1 MDDGIIPTGY
11 GKTIIKRGKDTI
23 ALNND
28 DETAIIAGTNL
39 KRNSRSSQ
47 TSSPPADMGPLLQ
60 EFREMKNVMNKLL
73 AKDTNVYLDSSK
85 VNSSFKVA
93 KTKVK

>member
-1 MDDGIIPTGY
+1 MDDGIIPAGY
-11 GKTIIKRGKDTI
+11 GKTIIKKGKDTI
-23 ALNND
+23 ALNNSD
-28 DETAIIAGTNL
+28 YLVAGTNL
-39 KRNSRSSQ
+39 GGNN
-47 TSSPPADMGPLLQ
+47 ALLQ